1 MLIVR
6 NSDNFI
12 VFNDAIGLS
21 STGCFGKHW
30 RCQAVTDLDHY
41 SVEHPE
47 ISGFKAGKYKWEGDA
62 VVNNPSYIE
71 PVIETP
77 VPQEITMRQ
86 ARLALLDIGLLANVQ
101 TAINTLPEPDKTK
114 AQIEWEYSNALQRDN
129 PFVTTLGTAL
139 GLSSDDID
147 NLFITAS
154 GL

>member
-1 MLIVR
+1 MRAHVI
-6 NSDNFI
+6 DNGI
-12 VFNDAIGLS
+12 
-21 STGCFGKHW
+21 
-30 RCQAVTDLDHY
+30 
-41 SVEHPE
+41 
-47 ISGFKAGKYKWEGDA
+47 
-62 VVNNPSYIE
+62 VVNTVEVAALDVLPGLVAAQGNEGIGWGYDGQYFTAPTQAPAI
-71 PVIETP
+71 

-86 ARLALLDIGLLANVQ
+86 ARLALHEAGLLSNVS
-101 TAINTLPEPDKTK
+101 TAIASLSEPAKTK

>member
-1 MLIVR
+1 MRAHVI
-6 NSDNFI
+6 DNG
-12 VFNDAIGLS
+12 V
-21 STGCFGKHW
+21 
-30 RCQAVTDLDHY
+30 
-41 SVEHPE
+41 
-47 ISGFKAGKYKWEGDA
+47 
-62 VVNNPSYIE
+62 VVNTVEVAALDVLPGLVVAQGNEGIGWSYDGQDFTA
-71 PVIETP
+71 PTQAP
-77 VPQEITMRQ
+77 ATVPQEITMRQ

>member
-1 MLIVR
+1 MTKTP
-6 NSDNFI
+6 SDKFS
-12 VFNDAIGLS
+12 AGEQGL
-21 STGCFGKHW
+21 G
-30 RCQAVTDLDHY
+30 
-41 SVEHPE
+41 
-47 ISGFKAGKYKWEGDA
+47 
-62 VVNNPSYIE
+62 YIY
-71 PVIETP
+71 
-77 VPQEITMRQ
+77 Q

-114 AQIEWEYSNALQRDN
+114 AQIEWEYSNALQRNN

>member
-1 MLIVR
+1 MKYAFIKDNIAVEVVTNDPFMLFIPHYAEQFQIVD
-6 NSDNFI
+6 DN
-12 VFNDAIGLS
+12 
-21 STGCFGKHW
+21 
-30 RCQAVTDLDHY
+30 CQ
-41 SVEHPE
+41 
-47 ISGFKAGKYKWEGDA
+47 SGMVLQNGGWELPA
-62 VVNNPSYIE
+62 PL
-71 PVIETP
+71 PAP

-114 AQIEWEYSNALQRDN
+114 AQIEWEYSNALQRSN

-154 GL
+154 RL

>member
-1 MLIVR
+1 MRAHVIDNGVIV
-6 NSDNFI
+6 NTVEVASLDVLPGLVAASGNEGIGWGYDGQDFTAPTQAP
-12 VFNDAIGLS
+12 AI
-21 STGCFGKHW
+21 
-30 RCQAVTDLDHY
+30 
-41 SVEHPE
+41 
-47 ISGFKAGKYKWEGDA
+47 
-62 VVNNPSYIE
+62 
-71 PVIETP
+71 

-114 AQIEWEYSNALQRDN
+114 AQIEWEYSNALQRNN

>member
-1 MLIVR
+1 MKYAYIENNTAVEVVEADPFMLFVP
-6 NSDNFI
+6 
-12 VFNDAIGLS
+12 
-21 STGCFGKHW
+21 
-30 RCQAVTDLDHY
+30 HY
-41 SVEHPE
+41 AAKFVEVDE
-47 ISGFKAGKYKWEGDA
+47 TCKAGNNL
-62 VVNNPSYIE
+62 VNG
-71 PVIETP
+71 VWTTP
-77 VPQEITMRQ
+77 VPPTIIPQEITMRQ